1 MQLPKKKEVDSMS
14 FLEKVS
20 TPFLEKLIE
29 KLITRILDEKE
40 VVITINFKDKTQTVR
55 REKQ

>member
-1 MQLPKKKEVDSMS
+1 MS
-14 FLEKVS
+14 FLEKLS

-29 KLITRILDEKE
+29 KLISRILDEKE
-40 VVITINFKDKTQTVR
+40 VVITINFKDKQTQTVR

>member
-1 MQLPKKKEVDSMS
+1 MS